1 MHGQQEGQMIVALY
15 SGQGEDGMPVMAVH
29 YIEVAEELLHRTETM
44 IEGIAHP
51 VHLIDDIAMVIYIS
65 PLVVHPIYLVIGLKV
80 PSTGKNMDLMAPPG
94 QRFR

>member
-1 MHGQQEGQMIVALY
+1 
-15 SGQGEDGMPVMAVH
+15 MAVH

-51 VHLIDDIAMVIYIS
+51 VHLIDDIAMVVYIS
-65 PLVVHPIYLVIGLKV
+65 PLVVHPIYLGIGLKV

>member
-1 MHGQQEGQMIVALY
+1 
-15 SGQGEDGMPVMAVH
+15 MAVH

-65 PLVVHPIYLVIGLKV
+65 PLVVHPVYLVIGLKV
-80 PSTGKNMDLMAPPG
+80 PSASKNMDLMTPPG
-94 QRFR
+94 QSFR

>member
-1 MHGQQEGQMIVALY
+1 MIVALY

-29 YIEVAEELLHRTETM
+29 YIEVAEELLHRSETM

-51 VHLIDDIAMVIYIS
+51 VHLIDDIAMVVYIS
-65 PLVVHPIYLVIGLKV
+65 PLVVHPVYLVIGLKV